1 MKTLLRLMTGLWI
14 SAVILIPGFIQA
26 QSEQLG
32 RVYWFDWSPDGTRL
46 AVFATNGVFIYSRE
60 FQLIQHHQ
68 HNITVPTGIWSPD
81 GTKLLAVNQ
90 ILDADTLD
98 VLLEVDGY
106 PRGWVSN
113 GTQLFGIRDHEIYI
127 LDAITGM
134 LVRTIPLDIQIEH
147 ALSSPDGTHIL
158 TSVANGIFVIDIDR
172 GDRVTQYLQ
181 SVENIYNYVWSP
193 DGNQVA
199 YSATTRV
206 PVGTPGSYAISADWA
221 VLYTVKLI
229 DSQTGAVLHT
239 SEPLPAP
246 VDSFVW
252 SQKQPRLAGQL
263 LDITYIWDT
272 ETLVL
277 LDAFSIIGNSTGRI
291 AYSPYGGIL
300 AVGVN
305 PYTQPRAAVQQL
317 QPDLPAASAI
327 ASFADQTIQ
336 VIVPDVSLDLLRAV
350 LEVCGLLTP
359 TQKKFMTE
367 TETSHLPAFI
377 QRVESL
383 SNDQIPPGC
392 VADLIA
398 VAQALQAQG
407 EE

>member
-14 SAVILIPGFIQA
+14 SAVILIPGFMQA

-32 RVYWFDWSPDGTRL
+32 YVYWFDWSPDGTRL

-81 GTKLLAVNQ
+81 GTKLLVVNQ

-113 GTQLFGIRDHEIYI
+113 GTQLFGIRDHKIYI

-246 VDSFVW
+246 VDSFFVVR
-252 SQKQPRLAGQL
+252 PR
-263 LDITYIWDT
+263 
-272 ETLVL
+272 
-277 LDAFSIIGNSTGRI
+277 
-291 AYSPYGGIL
+291 
-300 AVGVN
+300 
-305 PYTQPRAAVQQL
+305 
-317 QPDLPAASAI
+317 
-327 ASFADQTIQ
+327 
-336 VIVPDVSLDLLRAV
+336 
-350 LEVCGLLTP
+350 
-359 TQKKFMTE
+359 
-367 TETSHLPAFI
+367 
-377 QRVESL
+377 
-383 SNDQIPPGC
+383 
-392 VADLIA
+392 
-398 VAQALQAQG
+398 
-407 EE
+407 